1 MDRTQ
6 NNYQKCGFQEASAKD
21 AIHLNLRGGLH
32 LNTELL
38 VGALRHLAEL
48 RRACAE
54 ADVNQH
60 SCRRY
65 GCRLA
70 PFEAK
75 IRELGAD
82 GISPE
87 VLAAA
92 LALITQSYN
101 FIRPFSA
108 RGAGAIGK

>member
-1 MDRTQ
+1 M
-6 NNYQKCGFQEASAKD
+6 AA
-21 AIHLNLRGGLH
+21 
-32 LNTELL
+32 ELL
-38 VGALRHLAEL
+38 VGVLHHLAEL

-65 GCRLA
+65 GGRLA